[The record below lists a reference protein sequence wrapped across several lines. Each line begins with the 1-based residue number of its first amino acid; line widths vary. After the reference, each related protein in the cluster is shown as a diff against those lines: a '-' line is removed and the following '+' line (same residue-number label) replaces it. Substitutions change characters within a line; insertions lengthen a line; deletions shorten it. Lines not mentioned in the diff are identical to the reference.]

1 MILSII
7 YLLLILTALVV
18 VHELGHYLF
27 ARIFKVRVKEFS
39 IGFGPKIY
47 EKKGKKTNFFFKA
60 FLIGGYVKLAGEDL
74 DQNDDEDNDTEE
86 KIPHEELLTSKP
98 SWQQF
103 LISFAGPL
111 FSVLAGFVIFA
122 FCSAIWGFPEINVD
136 NIVTDS
142 PAYYAGLE
150 SGDQIFSVDGNY
162 IIQNQT
168 LTDKISEGKE
178 IELGISRSGDD
189 FNVNVIPELQPQELQ
204 VVLKNY
210 EGNIGESVE
219 TINGV
224 EFNGNYFSYG
234 EMFQQ
239 NDFIQFGFENGD
251 KIKGN
256 VLSYLPTEERY
267 TIGFYYKY
275 FDPLITKN
283 IGIFEKNDILQ
294 SINDFKTD
302 NSLALSRMAELLS
315 LSEND
320 ISITFTGNKITWYG
334 YGFPDTLQVK
344 ILRNGDIL
352 EKEVSKADLI
362 NVINEPGVFSQ
373 QSEYWKPDNVFLA
386 FGLGVQWAGDMLR
399 QMVDIIVKLFTG
411 QVSANSFTG
420 PIGMVKL
427 VDAASGM
434 GLKMILLLA
443 GFISLNLG
451 VVNLIPLP
459 ALDGGRM
466 LINLIEMI
474 IRRKINP
481 NIVGYI
487 HAIGFF
493 VLLGFMIWITVID
506 IGRFL

>member
-47 EKKGKKTNFFFKA
+47 ERKGKNTNFLFKIL
-60 FLIGGYVKLAGEDL
+60 LIGGYVRLAGEDL
-74 DQNDDEDNDTEE
+74 DENDGEGEE
-86 KIPHEELLTSKP
+86 EIPHDELLTSKP

-103 LISFAGPL
+103 LIAFAGPL
-111 FSVLAGFVIFA
+111 FSILGGFFVFA
-122 FCSAIWGFPEINVD
+122 ICSSIWGFPEIKIDSV
-136 NIVTDS
+136 VYDS

-150 SGDQIFSVDGNY
+150 SNDQILKVNGKY

-168 LTDKISEGKE
+168 LTDKISEGN
-178 IELGISRSGDD
+178 ELNLSVVRNDEELEMI
-189 FNVNVIPELQPQELQ
+189 VVPELQGQELQ
-204 VVLKNY
+204 MIIKDFNGDV
-210 EGNIGESVE
+210 GTSVSE
-219 TINGV
+219 INGV
-224 EFNGNYFSYG
+224 EFNGDYFSYG
-234 EMFQQ
+234 ELFQQ
-239 NDFIQFGFENGD
+239 NDFIQIGFEDGKD
-251 KIKGN
+251 IRGN
-256 VLSYLPTEERY
+256 VYSYIPTEERY
-267 TIGFYYKY
+267 TIGFYHRY
-275 FDPLITKN
+275 FDPVIAKN
-283 IGIFEKNDILQ
+283 IDFFEKNDVLKSVNGLIT
-294 SINDFKTD
+294 N
-302 NSLALSRMAELLS
+302 NSLELTRMAELLS

-320 ISITFTGNKITWYG
+320 VSISIAENQVEWYG
-334 YGFPDTLQVK
+334 FGFPEEFSIEFIRDGEIIK
-344 ILRNGDIL
+344 KDISKS
-352 EKEVSKADLI
+352 EMVSI
-362 NVINEPGVFSQ
+362 VNEPGVFVQ

-411 QVSANSFTG
+411 QVSASSFTG

-427 VDAASGM
+427 VDAASSM

-466 LINLIEMI
+466 IINLVEMI

-481 NIVGYI
+481 KVVGYI